1 MPRNHAERRFREIRV
16 IRGWSGGVGATLSL
30 AKRIVVCLDVDHGR
44 VVKGVRF
51 QDLRDVG
58 DPAELAQRYE
68 AEGADEVVF
77 LDISASH
84 EGRATLL
91 DTVRRTAETLF
102 VPLTVG
108 GGIRTPDDMRAALN
122 AGADKVAVNTAA
134 LERPQLIA
142 DCSRRFGAQC
152 VVVAIDAKR
161 AGRDQA
167 KWSVFTHGGRRDT
180 GRDAVAW
187 AKEAAQLGAGEILLT
202 SMDADGTQDGYDLA
216 LTQAVAAAVPIPV
229 VASGGCGR
237 ASDMADAFQAGADAA
252 LAASLFHDRQATVAE
267 AKVQVSQAGWPVRP
281 VPGGR
286 R

>member
-1 MPRNHAERRFREIRV
+1 M
-16 IRGWSGGVGATLSL
+16 SL

-44 VVKGVRF
+44 VVKGVQFR
-51 QDLRDVG
+51 DLRDVG
-58 DPAELAQRYE
+58 DPAELARRYE
-68 AEGADEVVF
+68 AEGVDEVVF

-84 EGRATLL
+84 EGRATLF
-91 DTVRRTAETLF
+91 DAVRRTAEGLF

-134 LERPQLIA
+134 LERPQLIS
-142 DCSRRFGAQC
+142 DCSQRFGAQC

-161 AGRDQA
+161 VAATKGRPGES
-167 KWSVFTHGGRRDT
+167 WSVFTHGGRRDT
-180 GRDAVAW
+180 GRDAIAW

-202 SMDADGTQDGYDLA
+202 SMDADGTQGGYDLG
-216 LTQAVAAAVPIPV
+216 LTHAVAAAVPIPV

-237 ASDMADAFQAGADAA
+237 ASHMADAFQAGADAA

-281 VPGGR
+281 VPVGR

>member
-1 MPRNHAERRFREIRV
+1 M
-16 IRGWSGGVGATLSL
+16 TL
-30 AKRIVVCLDVDHGR
+30 ARRIVVCLDVDHGR

-68 AEGADEVVF
+68 ADGADEVVF
-77 LDISASH
+77 LDITASH
-84 EGRATLL
+84 EGRGTLF
-91 DTVRRTAETLF
+91 DTVRRTAESLF

-134 LERPQLIA
+134 LERPQLITE
-142 DCSRRFGAQC
+142 CSQRFGAQC

-161 AGRDQA
+161 VATPPGAAPR
-167 KWSVFTHGGRRDT
+167 WNVFTHGGRRDT

-187 AKEAAQLGAGEILLT
+187 AKEAVALGAGEVLLT
-202 SMDADGTQDGYDLA
+202 SMDADGTQDGFDLD
-216 LTQAVAAAVPIPV
+216 LTAAVSKAVPVPV

-237 ASDMADAFQAGADAA
+237 PEHLADALKAGADAA
-252 LAASLFHDRQATVAE
+252 LAASLFHDRRSTVRA
-267 AKVQVSQAGWPVRP
+267 AKARVAAAGLEIRP
-281 VPGGR
+281 
-286 R
+286 

>member
-1 MPRNHAERRFREIRV
+1 M
-16 IRGWSGGVGATLSL
+16 SL
-30 AKRIVVCLDVDHGR
+30 AKRIVVCLDVDRGR

-51 QDLRDVG
+51 QGLRDVG
-58 DPAELAQRYE
+58 DPAELARRYE

-77 LDISASH
+77 LDITASH

-91 DTVRRTAETLF
+91 DVVRRTAEALF

-108 GGIRTPDDMRAALN
+108 GGIRTPEDMRAALN

-142 DCSRRFGAQC
+142 DCSTRFGAQC
-152 VVVAIDAKR
+152 VVVAVDAKR
-161 AGRDQA
+161 VAEGR
-167 KWSVFTHGGRRDT
+167 WSVFTHGGRRDT

-187 AKEAAQLGAGEILLT
+187 TQEAARLGAGEVLLT
-202 SMDADGTQDGYDLA
+202 SMDADGTRDGYDLD
-216 LTQAVAAAVPIPV
+216 LTRAVAAAVPVPV

-237 ASDMADAFQAGADAA
+237 PAHMAEAFQAGADAA

-281 VPGGR
+281 VPSGR

>member
-1 MPRNHAERRFREIRV
+1 M
-16 IRGWSGGVGATLSL
+16 SL
-30 AKRIVVCLDVDHGR
+30 AKRIVVCLDVDRGR

-51 QDLRDVG
+51 QGLRDVG
-58 DPAELAQRYE
+58 DPAELARRYE

-84 EGRATLL
+84 EGRATLF
-91 DTVRRTAETLF
+91 DTVRRTAEALF
-102 VPLTVG
+102 IPLTVG

-152 VVVAIDAKR
+152 VVVAVDAKR
-161 AGRDQA
+161 TSGPGEPAA
-167 KWSVFTHGGRRDT
+167 WSVFTHGGRRDA

-187 AKEAAQLGAGEILLT
+187 AKEAASLGAGEILLT
-202 SMDADGTQDGYDLA
+202 SMDADGTQDGYDLE
-216 LTQAVAAAVPIPV
+216 LTRAVAAAVPIPV

-237 ASDMADAFQAGADAA
+237 PSHMADAFQAGADAA

-281 VPGGR
+281 VPVAR
-286 R
+286 S

>member
-1 MPRNHAERRFREIRV
+1 M
-16 IRGWSGGVGATLSL
+16 SL
-30 AKRIVVCLDVDHGR
+30 AKRVVVCLDVDRGR

-58 DPAELAQRYE
+58 DPAELARRYE

-84 EGRATLL
+84 EGRATLF
-91 DTVRRTAETLF
+91 DAVRRTAEALF

-134 LERPQLIA
+134 LKRPQLIA
-142 DCSRRFGAQC
+142 ECSRRFGAQC

-161 AGRDQA
+161 VSLPGEPPR
-167 KWSVFTHGGRRDT
+167 WSVFTHGGRRDT
-180 GRDAVAW
+180 ARDAIAW
-187 AKEAAQLGAGEILLT
+187 AQEAASLGAGEVLLT
-202 SMDADGTQDGYDLA
+202 SMDADGTQDGYDLE
-216 LTQAVAAAVPIPV
+216 LTRAVVAAVPIPV

-237 ASDMADAFQAGADAA
+237 PSHMADAFQAGADAA
-252 LAASLFHDRQATVAE
+252 LAASLF
-267 AKVQVSQAGWPVRP
+267 
-281 VPGGR
+281 
-286 R
+286 

>member
-1 MPRNHAERRFREIRV
+1 M
-16 IRGWSGGVGATLSL
+16 TL
-30 AKRIVVCLDVDHGR
+30 AKRIVVCLDVERGR

-51 QDLRDVG
+51 QGLRDVG
-58 DPAELAQRYE
+58 DPAELARRYE

-77 LDISASH
+77 LDITASH

-91 DTVRRTAETLF
+91 DTVRRTAEGLF

-108 GGIRTPDDMRAALN
+108 GGIRSPEDMRAALN

-134 LERPQLIA
+134 LERPALIT

-161 AGRDQA
+161 TGPG
-167 KWSVFTHGGRRDT
+167 KWSVFTHGGRRDA

-187 AKEAAQLGAGEILLT
+187 AEEAAQLGAGEILLT
-202 SMDADGTQDGYDLA
+202 SMDADGTRDGYDLD
-216 LTQAVAAAVPIPV
+216 LTRAVAVAVPIPV
-229 VASGGCGR
+229 VASGGCGTP
-237 ASDMADAFQAGADAA
+237 AHLADAFRAGADAA

-267 AKVQVSQAGWPVRP
+267 AKVQVAQAGWPVRP
-281 VPGGR
+281 PPVPA
-286 R
+286 

>member
-1 MPRNHAERRFREIRV
+1 M
-16 IRGWSGGVGATLSL
+16 SL
-30 AKRIVVCLDVDHGR
+30 AKRIVVCLDVDGGR

-51 QDLRDVG
+51 QGLRDVG
-58 DPAELAQRYE
+58 DPAELARRYE

-84 EGRATLL
+84 EGRATLF
-91 DTVRRTAETLF
+91 DTVRRTAEGLF

-142 DCSRRFGAQC
+142 DCAGRFGAQC

-161 AGRDQA
+161 RARGG
-167 KWSVFTHGGRRDT
+167 WSVFTHGGRRDT

-187 AKEAAQLGAGEILLT
+187 AQEAARLGAGEILLT
-202 SMDADGTQDGYDLA
+202 SMDADGTRDGYDVG
-216 LTQAVAAAVPIPV
+216 LTQAVAAAVSIPV
-229 VASGGCGR
+229 VASGGCGN
-237 ASDMADAFQAGADAA
+237 AAHMADAFRAGADAA

-281 VPGGR
+281 VPVVQGR
-286 R
+286 SP

>member
-1 MPRNHAERRFREIRV
+1 M
-16 IRGWSGGVGATLSL
+16 SL

-58 DPAELAQRYE
+58 DPAELARRYE

-91 DTVRRTAETLF
+91 DTVRRTAEGLF

-142 DCSRRFGAQC
+142 DCAARFGAQC
-152 VVVAIDAKR
+152 VVVAVDAKR
-161 AGRDQA
+161 VPSGAGEPPR
-167 KWSVFTHGGRRDT
+167 WTVHTHGGRRDT

-187 AKEAAQLGAGEILLT
+187 AGEAAGLGAGEILLT
-202 SMDADGTQDGYDLA
+202 SMDADGTRAGYDVE
-216 LTQAVAAAVPIPV
+216 LTRAVARAVPVPV
-229 VASGGCGR
+229 VASGGCGSP
-237 ASDMADAFQAGADAA
+237 AHLADAFAAGADAA
-252 LAASLFHDRQATVAE
+252 LAASLFHDRRATVAE
-267 AKVQVSQAGWPVRP
+267 AKVQVSRAGWPVRP
-281 VPGGR
+281 VPVSGR
-286 R
+286 

>member
-1 MPRNHAERRFREIRV
+1 M
-16 IRGWSGGVGATLSL
+16 TL
-30 AKRIVVCLDVDHGR
+30 ARRIVVCLDVDRGR

-58 DPAELAQRYE
+58 DPAELARRYE

-91 DTVRRTAETLF
+91 DTVRRTAEALF

-108 GGIRTPDDMRAALN
+108 GGVRTPDDMRAALN

-161 AGRDQA
+161 TAPGR
-167 KWSVFTHGGRRDT
+167 WNVFTHGGRKDT

-202 SMDADGTQDGYDLA
+202 SMDADGTRDGYDLD
-216 LTQAVAAAVPIPV
+216 LTRAVAAAVSIPV

-237 ASDMADAFQAGADAA
+237 PAHLADAFQAGADAA
-252 LAASLFHDRQATVAE
+252 LAASLFHDRRATVAE
-267 AKVQVSQAGWPVRP
+267 AKGQVAQAGWPVRP
-281 VPGGR
+281 VHA
-286 R
+286 

>member
-1 MPRNHAERRFREIRV
+1 M
-16 IRGWSGGVGATLSL
+16 SL

-44 VVKGVRF
+44 VVKGIKF
-51 QDLRDVG
+51 QGLRDVG
-58 DPAELAQRYE
+58 DPAELARRYE

-91 DTVRRTAETLF
+91 DTVRRTAESLF
-102 VPLTVG
+102 IPLTVG
-108 GGIRTPDDMRAALN
+108 GGIRTPEDMRAALN

-152 VVVAIDAKR
+152 VVVAVDAKR
-161 AGRDQA
+161 QSGPAAR
-167 KWSVFTHGGRRDT
+167 WNVFTHGGRRDT

-187 AKEAAQLGAGEILLT
+187 AREAAALGAGEILLT
-202 SMDADGTQDGYDLA
+202 SMDADGTRDGYDLE
-216 LTQAVAAAVPIPV
+216 LTRAVAASVAIPV
-229 VASGGCGR
+229 VASGGCGQ
-237 ASDMADAFQAGADAA
+237 ASHMADAFQAGADAA

-267 AKVQVSQAGWPVRP
+267 AKVQVSHAGWPVRP
-281 VPGGR
+281 VPAGR

>member
-1 MPRNHAERRFREIRV
+1 
-16 IRGWSGGVGATLSL
+16 LSL
-30 AKRIVVCLDVDHGR
+30 AKRVVVCLDVDAGR

-51 QDLRDVG
+51 QGLRDVG
-58 DPAELAQRYE
+58 DPAELARRYE

-84 EGRATLL
+84 EGRATLF
-91 DTVRRTAETLF
+91 DTVRRTAEGLF

-142 DCSRRFGAQC
+142 DCAARFGAQC

-161 AGRDQA
+161 NARGG
-167 KWSVFTHGGRRDT
+167 WGVFTHGGRRDS

-187 AKEAAQLGAGEILLT
+187 AQEAARLGAGEILLT
-202 SMDADGTQDGYDLA
+202 SMDADGTRDGYDLE
-216 LTQAVAAAVPIPV
+216 LTRAVASAVPVPV
-229 VASGGCGR
+229 VASGGCG
-237 ASDMADAFQAGADAA
+237 APSHMVDAFRAGADAA

-281 VPGGR
+281 VPVVRGR
-286 R
+286 LP

>member
-1 MPRNHAERRFREIRV
+1 
-16 IRGWSGGVGATLSL
+16 LSL
-30 AKRIVVCLDVDHGR
+30 AKRLVVCLDVDAGR

-51 QDLRDVG
+51 QGLRDVG
-58 DPAELAQRYE
+58 DPAELARRYE

-84 EGRATLL
+84 EGRATLFG
-91 DTVRRTAETLF
+91 TVRRTAEGLF

-134 LERPQLIA
+134 LERPQLISECA
-142 DCSRRFGAQC
+142 ARFGAQC

-161 AGRDQA
+161 VPAGTGGA
-167 KWSVFTHGGRRDT
+167 SAPAWTVFTHGGRRDT

-187 AKEAAQLGAGEILLT
+187 AQEAARLGAGEILLT
-202 SMDADGTQDGYDLA
+202 SMDADGTRDGYDLE
-216 LTQAVAAAVPIPV
+216 LTRAVASAVPIPV
-229 VASGGCGR
+229 VASGGCGT
-237 ASDMADAFQAGADAA
+237 AAHMADAFRAGADAA

-281 VPGGR
+281 VPVAR
-286 R
+286 SLP